1 MNPPQTPPYRPRNLP
16 HPLPPPPAGSRVKT
30 VGGAAA
36 SAYNKVVEVEER
48 YDLLPK
54 TKTALDTVMAAIRK
68 VNAEYGIS
76 KQIDEK
82 LKLSAAAEKL
92 NAKVDEIKIS
102 VSTKLTDLTSK
113 AVDSP

>member
-16 HPLPPPPAGSRVKT
+16 HPLPPPVGSRVKT